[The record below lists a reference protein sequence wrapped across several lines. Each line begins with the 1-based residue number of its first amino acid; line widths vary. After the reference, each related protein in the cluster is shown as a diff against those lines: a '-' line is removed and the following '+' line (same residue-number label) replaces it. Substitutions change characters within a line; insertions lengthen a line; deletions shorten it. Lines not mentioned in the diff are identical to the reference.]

1 MTLSARFPSFAEVGG
16 HYQHDEHEC
25 LLVCMCHCIP
35 VKVRGQPVGVSS
47 HLLPWDFRTQV
58 TKCLAGTFN
67 SGCVFHRQDLTL

>member
-35 VKVRGQPVGVSS
+35 VKVRGQPGIPGINFS
-47 HLLPWDFRTQV
+47 L
-58 TKCLAGTFN
+58 
-67 SGCVFHRQDLTL
+67 SGSEIL